1 MAGDCKSSGFGH
13 NRFDPYHLHQ
23 ILRLWRNGS
32 RKRLK
37 ISRLVRAGSSPA
49 SRTTYG
55 SKVFMDARHTV
66 TVEEWGSLP
75 PRPAKPTLGPKEASG
90 I

>member
-1 MAGDCKSSGFGH
+1 MAGDCKSSDLGH

-37 ISRLVRAGSSPA
+37 ISRFIRAGSSPA
-49 SRTTYG
+49 SRTKLG
-55 SKVFMDARHTV
+55 LKVFMDAHHTV

-75 PRPAKPTLGPKEASG
+75 PKTAKTYLRSERG
-90 I
+90 